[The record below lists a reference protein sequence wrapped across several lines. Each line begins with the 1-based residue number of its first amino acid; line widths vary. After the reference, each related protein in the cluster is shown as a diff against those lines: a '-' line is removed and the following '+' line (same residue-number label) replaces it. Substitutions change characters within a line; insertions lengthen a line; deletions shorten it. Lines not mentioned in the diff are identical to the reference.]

1 MPWKIV
7 IACYQIVEKAFY
19 ALGLMEVVI
28 CVEYMINTGLNIV
41 NIFCVIP
48 RNSPANFLKRDPQGY
63 AKN

>member
-1 MPWKIV
+1 
-7 IACYQIVEKAFY
+7 
-19 ALGLMEVVI
+19 MEVVI